1 MRRRLGDRMVEL
13 DNEGYL
19 VSPDDWGQDIAIA
32 MAEADGLRLVEDHWA
47 VIALLRDYWYCSF
60 VSPPLRILVKIASAR
75 PGLID
80 GGTPQ
85 LYRLFPGGPAK
96 QGCRYAGLPKP
107 RGCV

>member
-1 MRRRLGDRMVEL
+1 MRRRLGDRMIEL
-13 DNEGYL
+13 DKDGYL
-19 VSPDDWGQDIAIA
+19 ITPDDWDQNIAIA
-32 MAEADGLRLVEDHWA
+32 MAEADGLGLVEDHWA
-47 VIALLRDYWYCSF
+47 VIAVLRDYWYGSF

-75 PGLID
+75 LGAID
-80 GGTPQ
+80 GGTAH